1 MSGGFFYLAIFIMVA
16 VVAVLLVGLRNLMRQ
31 GDANF
36 SNKMMQLRVFLQ
48 AIAIVVIVIGIYIAR
63 SNGAG

>member
-1 MSGGFFYLAIFIMVA
+1 MSTGMTYLALVVMLA
-16 VVAVLLVGLRNLMRQ
+16 VVAVLFVGLRNLMRQ
-31 GDANF
+31 GDSNF

-48 AIAIVVIVIGIYIAR
+48 AIAVVVIVIGIYIAR

>member
-1 MSGGFFYLAIFIMVA
+1 MSGPLSYLALAVMIA
-16 VVAVLLVGLRNLMRQ
+16 VVAVLFVGLRNMMRG

-48 AIAIVVIVIGIYIAR
+48 FIAIMVIVAIVYFAR
-63 SNGAG
+63 QSS

>member
-1 MSGGFFYLAIFIMVA
+1 MSGPLFYLAIVVMVA
-16 VVAVLLVGLRNLMRQ
+16 VAAVLLVGLRNMMKQ

-48 AIAIVVIVIGIYIAR
+48 FIAVVIIVLVVYLAR
-63 SNGAG
+63 QGS

>member
-1 MSGGFFYLAIFIMVA
+1 MSGGMFYLSLVIMVA
-16 VVAVLLVGLRNLMRQ
+16 VVAVLLVGLRNLMRG

-48 AIAIVVIVIGIYIAR
+48 FIAVVVIVIGIYIAR
-63 SNGAG
+63 SSGAG

>member
-1 MSGGFFYLAIFIMVA
+1 MSTGMTYLALVVMLA
-16 VVAVLLVGLRNLMRQ
+16 VVAVLFVGLRNLMRR
-31 GDANF
+31 GDSNF

-48 AIAIVVIVIGIYIAR
+48 AIAVVVIVIGIYIAR

>member
-1 MSGGFFYLAIFIMVA
+1 MSTGMTYLALVVMLA
-16 VVAVLLVGLRNLMRQ
+16 VVAVLFVGLRNLMRQ
-31 GDANF
+31 GDSNF

-48 AIAIVVIVIGIYIAR
+48 AIAVVVIVIGIYIAL

>member
-1 MSGGFFYLAIFIMVA
+1 MSSGFFYLALTVMVA

-31 GDANF
+31 GSGNF

-48 AIAIVVIVIGIYIAR
+48 FIAVVIIVIGVWIAR
-63 SNGAG
+63 SHGSG

>member
-1 MSGGFFYLAIFIMVA
+1 MSGGLFYLALIIMLA

-31 GDANF
+31 GDSNF

-48 AIAIVVIVIGIYIAR
+48 FIAVVVIVIGIFIAR
-63 SNGAG
+63 SGGAG

>member
-1 MSGGFFYLAIFIMVA
+1 MSTGMTYLALIVMLA
-16 VVAVLLVGLRNLMRQ
+16 VVAVLFVGLRNLMRQ
-31 GDANF
+31 GDSNF

-48 AIAIVVIVIGIYIAR
+48 AIAVVVIVIGIYIAH

>member
-1 MSGGFFYLAIFIMVA
+1 MSGALFYIALVIMVA
-16 VVAVLLVGLRNLMRQ
+16 VVAVLFVGLRNLMRQ

-48 AIAIVVIVIGIYIAR
+48 FIAVVVIVIGIYFAR
-63 SNGAG
+63 SAGAG

>member
-1 MSGGFFYLAIFIMVA
+1 MSTGMTYLALIVMLA
-16 VVAVLLVGLRNLMRQ
+16 VVAVLFVGLRNLMRQ
-31 GDANF
+31 GDSNF

-48 AIAIVVIVIGIYIAR
+48 AIAVVVIVIGIYIAR

>member
-1 MSGGFFYLAIFIMVA
+1 MTYLALVVMLA
-16 VVAVLLVGLRNLMRQ
+16 VVAVLFVGLRNLMRQ
-31 GDANF
+31 GDSNF

-48 AIAIVVIVIGIYIAR
+48 AIAVVVIVIGIYIAR